1 MDDIL
6 REIKRSQISQKLE
19 AINKLHPCL
28 KFTMEREEDNCIP
41 FLDMKII
48 HLGNNLT
55 STWYNKPTDT
65 GLIMNYH
72 ALAPK
77 RYKRSVVLGFVH
89 RIYRECSTWENFH
102 DSLTKAKKLLER
114 NQYPPEF
121 YDPII

>member
-6 REIKRSQISQKLE
+6 REIKRPQIENKLE

-28 KFTMEREEDNCIP
+28 KFTMEREEDNSLP

-48 HLGNNLT
+48 HKGNTLT

-72 ALAPK
+72 ALASK
-77 RYKRSVVLGFVH
+77 
-89 RIYRECSTWENFH
+89 
-102 DSLTKAKKLLER
+102 
-114 NQYPPEF
+114 
-121 YDPII
+121 